1 MKTLKIHLLEGMG
14 LVTPLKL
21 MMGTPE
27 IHITSKRNIN
37 SVKILN
43 LSIFLTIS
51 DSISIEPALTSFL

>member
-1 MKTLKIHLLEGMG
+1 MG

-27 IHITSKRNIN
+27 IHITFKRNIN

>member
-1 MKTLKIHLLEGMG
+1 MS
-14 LVTPLKL
+14 LVTPLRL

-27 IHITSKRNIN
+27 IHITFKRNIN

-43 LSIFLTIS
+43 LSIVLTAG